1 MIIDCHA
8 HVFQHWIG
16 ACGHESRHIHKRYMQ
31 RAQARTVAKTFRAR
45 DGARAEPRV
54 LARAD
59 DPSWNGLLDVDF
71 RVGRFGQLEFTVDGE
86 DYYIQYMPVGMQEMT
101 APPELMLAQMTNAG
115 VDHCVLQAGSAYGR
129 MNDYNAMSQKQY
141 PRKITGLMHVDE
153 GLASTPENLAEIDR
167 AYRDLGLRGLYYN
180 VDGFSRTGFAWGLD
194 DARMMPFWD
203 KIASLGIKLC
213 VELSAGPT
221 YDKAGYVA
229 NLLRLGRV
237 LDRFRD
243 MPCHL
248 AMGPPVQH
256 FASEGQW
263 SWPDDVAAVYKRE
276 NLVIEIMFPI
286 TWGGVWDYPYPEAQ
300 SLIRDMR
307 DKLGAD
313 KLVWGSDMPNVERF
327 CTYTQS
333 LDYVRRYCP
342 FLTAREKDLVLGDN
356 IARFYGITESETS
369 HA

>member
-8 HVFQHWIG
+8 HVFQHWVG
-16 ACGHESRHIHKRYMQ
+16 ACGHESRRIHQRYMQ
-31 RAQARTVAKTFRAR
+31 KALTRTVAKTFRTGDSA
-45 DGARAEPRV
+45 
-54 LARAD
+54 LADTKAMSSGGDKSWD
-59 DPSWNGLLDVDF
+59 DLTDVDF

-86 DYYIQYMPVGMQEMT
+86 DYHIQYMPVGMQELT

-115 VDHCVLQAGSAYGR
+115 VGHCVLQAGSAYGR
-129 MNDYNAMSQKQY
+129 MNNYNALAQKQY
-141 PRKITGLMHVDE
+141 PRKMTALMHVDE
-153 GLASTPENLAEIDR
+153 SLASTPEAMAEIDR
-167 AYRDLGLRGLYYN
+167 ACHELGLRGLYYN
-180 VDGFSRTGFAWGLD
+180 VDGFSRTGFRWGLD
-194 DARMMPFWD
+194 DEKMMPFWE
-203 KIASLGIKLC
+203 KLASLGIKLC
-213 VELSAGPT
+213 IELSAGPS
-221 YDKAGYVA
+221 YDKAGYIA

-237 LDRFRD
+237 LARFPA

-256 FASEGQW
+256 FASGGAW
-263 SWPDDVAAVYKRE
+263 AWPDDVAAVYKRE

-300 SLIRDMR
+300 SLIKDMR
-307 DKLGAD
+307 DKLGVE

-342 FLTAREKDLVLGDN
+342 FLTAREKDMVLGDN
-356 IARFYGITESETS
+356 IARFYGIKPN
-369 HA
+369 